1 MILRTGAEIDAAA
14 DPLPPPPDGAT
25 VLAIVVPA
33 VLSAWRGWQ
42 TRQRKAAL
50 VTVAEAAPN
59 TVAVVKGTTA

>member
-1 MILRTGAEIDAAA
+1 
-14 DPLPPPPDGAT
+14 

-42 TRQRKAAL
+42 TRKRKAAL

-59 TVAVVKGTTA
+59 SVAIIKGTAA